1 MDDHNIRSARG
12 TGLFR
17 FTKPAGSHFVQSYNT
32 SKGRFAINNRGLV
45 ASTSGSA
52 SHHVTLPTKHSPAAE
67 SSKDVDIP
75 KPQGNQCNVAES
87 SKVADILNSNPQ
99 GNQCSADLGST
110 NDDFG
115 TLKRE
120 LLEVRSD
127 MKKLGRHHTN
137 WLRRD
142 ERIRNELQEIKN
154 VLTNLLNKV
163 EPTIPISTAVE
174 ESEPTVVVIN
184 SQVPIRAGF
193 KRKSSEKDAGSKKFK
208 KNPITLEDLPADC
221 LVLIYSKLEKQD
233 RFNLTLS
240 APKLFSTLRDLET
253 WQDVSIFFDNRHEK
267 SYRLLPYLLE
277 QEHLKCL
284 RIDCDARCST
294 HAQNCESFRA
304 LTKMLRRLIDFEFFE
319 IQTLELVNTERL
331 FTVFSTAAV
340 NDFLKTAANFISR
353 QKNLKGLSLSG
364 SWISVKHATYLIDG
378 IANLHSLSTLN
389 ISELVKFESIQLNDV
404 SQMFSKNFGNLRI
417 LVLDNCL
424 LCEKVIKEIAKFE
437 ALESLEVL
445 ATDVSIYQPGSTMWQ
460 TLSHVSVCYTIY
472 KMNLL
477 AAQNF
482 SRIFVKS
489 MPLTKLELH
498 LDKTL
503 SESDAQSSGS
513 YLRATC
519 SSIQEIVL
527 VVTESSSIVAL
538 LAFTRGVIKMASLV
552 QLKVMTNK
560 NFSQEDE
567 NEVTKMVTSL
577 RTRKLCFTLDQREF
591 MLRPSLWNS
600 LFG

>member
-1 MDDHNIRSARG
+1 
-12 TGLFR
+12 
-17 FTKPAGSHFVQSYNT
+17 
-32 SKGRFAINNRGLV
+32 
-45 ASTSGSA
+45 
-52 SHHVTLPTKHSPAAE
+52 
-67 SSKDVDIP
+67 
-75 KPQGNQCNVAES
+75 
-87 SKVADILNSNPQ
+87 
-99 GNQCSADLGST
+99 
-110 NDDFG
+110 
-115 TLKRE
+115 
-120 LLEVRSD
+120 
-127 MKKLGRHHTN
+127 
-137 WLRRD
+137 
-142 ERIRNELQEIKN
+142 
-154 VLTNLLNKV
+154 
-163 EPTIPISTAVE
+163 
-174 ESEPTVVVIN
+174 
-184 SQVPIRAGF
+184 
-193 KRKSSEKDAGSKKFK
+193 
-208 KNPITLEDLPADC
+208 
-221 LVLIYSKLEKQD
+221 
-233 RFNLTLS
+233 
-240 APKLFSTLRDLET
+240 
-253 WQDVSIFFDNRHEK
+253 
-267 SYRLLPYLLE
+267 
-277 QEHLKCL
+277 
-284 RIDCDARCST
+284 
-294 HAQNCESFRA
+294 
-304 LTKMLRRLIDFEFFE
+304 MLRRLIDFEFFE

-404 SQMFSKNFGNLRI
+404 SQIFSKNFGNLRI

-482 SRIFVKS
+482 SRIFLKS

-552 QLKVMTNK
+552 QLKVMTNQ